1 MSDIKDKLYEQ
12 TLSNVEAHTD
22 GTSIG
27 IVIEADE
34 SNNRCYIYY
43 INHANKL
50 AYDYAEV
57 KLSDSRGSEWFP
69 LVGQMV
75 DIQID
80 GPNICITGEN
90 EHDFQ
95 SIKPRFYTAFD
106 IYPSATDNT
115 YGGYN
120 F

>member
-12 TLSNVEAHTD
+12 TRSNIEAHTD
-22 GTSIG
+22 ATSIG

-34 SNNRCYIYY
+34 SNNRCYILY
-43 INHANKL
+43 INHENKP
-50 AYDYAEV
+50 AYNYAVV
-57 KLSDSRGSEWFP
+57 KLSDSRGSDWFP
-69 LVGQMV
+69 LVGQLV
-75 DIQID
+75 DVQMN
-80 GPNICITGEN
+80 GANICITGEN

-95 SIKPRFYTAFD
+95 SVKSRFYTSHD
-106 IYPSATDNT
+106 IFAGSIDNT